1 MGKGVDKTIMNIRQP
16 SSTQAPSCG
25 KTLIALG
32 VSLLFYLSCPLI
44 LFAAEQFGGGT
55 GAGVPSIPA
64 GLTGNQETLSLTTTI
79 FKTLGSLIIVVGLML
94 ILLLWIRKMGF
105 AGTSSGQTN
114 LITVI
119 DSQMLAPKKQVS
131 VLEVAGTYLVVGLS
145 EQQITLL
152 TTLDAN
158 DALKNATHSRKT
170 FTPLPPSFASLLS
183 KAAQGISSVKQKK
196 EGSANAE

>member
-1 MGKGVDKTIMNIRQP
+1 MNIRKP
-16 SSTQAPSCG
+16 SSTQVPFHG
-25 KTLIALG
+25 KTVIALG
-32 VSLLFYLSCPLI
+32 TSLLFYLACPLI

-55 GAGVPSIPA
+55 GAAIPS

-94 ILLLWIRKMGF
+94 ILLFWIRKMGF
-105 AGTSSGQTN
+105 TGTSSGQTN

-131 VLEVAGTYLVVGLS
+131 VLEVAGTYMVVGLS

-152 TTLDAN
+152 ATLDTN
-158 DALKNATHSRKT
+158 EALKNATHSRKA
-170 FTPLPPSFASLLS
+170 FTPLPPSFASILN
-183 KAAQGISSVKQKK
+183 KAAQGISGVKQKK